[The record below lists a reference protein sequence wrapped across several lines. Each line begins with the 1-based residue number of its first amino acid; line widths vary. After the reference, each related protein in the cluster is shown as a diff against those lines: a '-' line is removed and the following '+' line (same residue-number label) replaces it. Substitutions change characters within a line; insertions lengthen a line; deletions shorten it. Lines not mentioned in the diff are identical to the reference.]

1 MSRTRET
8 AAALAAAAARWRDDA
23 ALRAALPEPT
33 RLSPAMIDA
42 VVPLIAGALDADAMA
57 ELVARELGDGQ
68 PAPSTVA
75 WVLASNVPALA
86 IPAIALGCLAGATVV
101 VKSGRADTVSAP
113 AFHRAL
119 TAVDP
124 ELAATVHVTYWAG
137 GDRTVED
144 DVFGRADVVV
154 ASGSD
159 ATMAALAPRLGDRLL
174 AHGTRASCI
183 VVGPDAAEVADDVAG
198 DVARDVALY
207 DQRGCLSP
215 HVVYVAGD
223 ATAFAARLA
232 AALAAQPASG
242 PATLEERAAR
252 RTLLA
257 EAEWNGETLVGDGVL
272 VGPATP
278 FRPTGGGRVVRVQA
292 VHDVAEVPAL
302 LPAGGIECVGYAGA
316 LPDVEP
322 FRRLGVAR
330 LCPVGRMQAPALAW
344 PCGQH
349 APLRSLLRLET
360 PPAMQVE
367 T

>member
-1 MSRTRET
+1 VSRMRET
-8 AAALAAAAARWRDDA
+8 ATALAAAAARWRDDV
-23 ALRAALPEPT
+23 ALRDALPEAT
-33 RLSPAMIDA
+33 RLSHAMVDA
-42 VVPLIAGALDADAMA
+42 VLPLVAGALDADAMID
-57 ELVARELGDGQ
+57 LVGRELGDR
-68 PAPSTVA
+68 PPPPSTIVH
-75 WVLASNVPALA
+75 VLASNVPALA

-101 VKSGRADTVSAP
+101 VKSGRDDTLSAP

-119 TAVDP
+119 AAVDAD
-124 ELAATVHVTYWAG
+124 LAATVQTTYWHG

-144 DVFGRADVVV
+144 DVFARADVVV

-159 ATMAALAPRLGDRLL
+159 ATMAALAPRLGTKLL
-174 AHGTRASCI
+174 AHGARASCI
-183 VVGPDAAEVADDVAG
+183 VVGPHSGDVAA

-223 ATAFAARLA
+223 ATAFAERLA
-232 AALAAQPASG
+232 AALATQPAPG

-257 EAEWNGETLVGDGVL
+257 EAEWRGETLHGDGVL
-272 VGPATP
+272 CGEAVP
-278 FRPTGGGRVVRVQA
+278 FRPTCGGRVVRVQRVRA
-292 VHDVAEVPAL
+292 TADVPAL
-302 LPAGGIECVGYAGA
+302 LPAGVIECVGYAGA
-316 LPDVEP
+316 LPDVDAM
-322 FRRLGVAR
+322 RRLGVAR
-330 LCPVGRMQAPALAW
+330 LCPVGRMQAPTLAW

-360 PPAMQVE
+360 PPTLQVE